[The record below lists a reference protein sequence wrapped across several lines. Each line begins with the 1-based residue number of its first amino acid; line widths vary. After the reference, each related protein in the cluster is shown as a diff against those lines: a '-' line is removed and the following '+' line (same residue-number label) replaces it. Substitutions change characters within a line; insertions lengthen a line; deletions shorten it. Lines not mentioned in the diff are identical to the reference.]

1 MERFHFSKLFL
12 QWVLLTMITS
22 IIEKDFSLGPL
33 ERPSIWSSVI
43 HMGNISSNRAILEY
57 LVTTVDGRRVER
69 RCCHPQLQ
77 WPGIPQTVI
86 HLRTS
91 HNSIYA
97 FFFICPFRLS
107 ALNFACF
114 QNCKQA
120 FSRRNF
126 DTTVSFS
133 VSFFITPVIIY
144 FCGNRLLCL
153 FDFPF
158 AHRIFF
164 FLLFFR
170 STLHFLKRKKKNVEW
185 LSSFFE
191 CLFFCEP
198 VCLLHGHVCVRASE
212 VIYIKKYK
220 YIYKYIYIIHADTLE
235 EKKNV

>member
-164 FLLFFR
+164 FFYSFALPCIFWR
-170 STLHFLKRKKKNVEW
+170 GKKKMW
-185 LSSFFE
+185 SDCHPFSSACFFVSL
-191 CLFFCEP
+191 CVFFMDMC
-198 VCLLHGHVCVRASE
+198 VCARVRL
-212 VIYIKKYK
+212 Y
-220 YIYKYIYIIHADTLE
+220 T
-235 EKKNV
+235 